1 MISSYAWWWWWVPL
15 ERQFKWKIF
24 CLFYAI
30 NIEHFFLWLLQ
41 MHSTCIWCNSR
52 SCLRARIT
60 SLNKFLIKFIWLFI
74 NMISFDVNKHV
85 FYACFDER
93 CDHKYWGSRI
103 NHKNQF
109 TGILCHPPFSLWLI
123 IMCINDYY
131 INKCYEMKNKLQGW
145 GCKAFIDFLD
155 EIQACWRENN

>member
-1 MISSYAWWWWWVPL
+1 L
-15 ERQFKWKIF
+15 NIF
-24 CLFYAI
+24 SLTSPNAFD
-30 NIEHFFLWLLQ
+30 
-41 MHSTCIWCNSR
+41 MHWCNSR

-145 GCKAFIDFLD
+145 GCKAFNDFLGK
-155 EIQACWRENN
+155 IQACWRGNN